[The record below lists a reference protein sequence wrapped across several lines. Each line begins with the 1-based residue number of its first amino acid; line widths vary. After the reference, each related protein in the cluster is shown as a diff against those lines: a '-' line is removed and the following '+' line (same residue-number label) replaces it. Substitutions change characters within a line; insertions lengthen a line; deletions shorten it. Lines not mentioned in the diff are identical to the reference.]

1 MVTYYEL
8 EPYLNALFVKSN
20 QLNSSD
26 AQTEKLDDQTQIY
39 QQISN
44 QDNFLLDLVQISAS
58 NAKGLAVK
66 FIFIDVNFIQCM
78 MSRCILCLCQPV

>member
-8 EPYLNALFVKSN
+8 EPYLNALFVESN
-20 QLNSSD
+20 QFNASD
-26 AQTEKLDDQTQIY
+26 AQSEKLDDQTQIY

-44 QDNFLLDLVQISAS
+44 QNNFVLDLIQISIS

-66 FIFIDVNFIQCM
+66 FIFIDVNYDDIT
-78 MSRCILCLCQPV
+78 

>member
-26 AQTEKLDDQTQIY
+26 AQTEKLDDETQIY

-44 QDNFLLDLVQISAS
+44 QDNFLLDLSQTSAS

-66 FIFIDVNFIQCM
+66 FIFIDVNYDDFT
-78 MSRCILCLCQPV
+78 